1 MKKLLI
7 VVLTSLAFL
16 LGSSIVCYGLSALT
30 FDKAWKP
37 LVIGSIII
45 VVALILIIISRK
57 KLFLILVFISNM
69 IALGF
74 LIKAWHVFKSY
85 NLLFSELLIISLFC
99 VIYLVLFYFLSYIP
113 LFSNHY
119 KLFLVIFLLASLAIY
134 LVLIWITTTYY
145 LSTYGYYMIVEIGF
159 LLALSVYTSSKKEL
173 FKTITISTFIVI
185 IVAIIIALIML
196 DADLDF
202 GFFDENFD
210 IMSPKEQKR
219 TTLSANNLDS

>member
-1 MKKLLI
+1 
-7 VVLTSLAFL
+7 
-16 LGSSIVCYGLSALT
+16 
-30 FDKAWKP
+30 
-37 LVIGSIII
+37 
-45 VVALILIIISRK
+45 
-57 KLFLILVFISNM
+57 
-69 IALGF
+69 
-74 LIKAWHVFKSY
+74 
-85 NLLFSELLIISLFC
+85 
-99 VIYLVLFYFLSYIP
+99 
-113 LFSNHY
+113 
-119 KLFLVIFLLASLAIY
+119 
-134 LVLIWITTTYY
+134 
-145 LSTYGYYMIVEIGF
+145 MIVEIGF